1 MKKTIFTLIITI
13 SFIKGSAQGL
23 HIERFKE
30 IIKDIPNLF
39 SNLQKDYLK
48 DSLDYKCYS
57 SKIEQMPIAL
67 RWSEASAPE
76 SNIYKRNKEAYY
88 VIKFKFNNTGDSGA
102 DVLIWEMLKTRE
114 QQYEQEINNMAN
126 SGEYTFLK
134 YTESNGNNII
144 QVKNLKGVE
153 ILRLIKNSKEHLL
166 VFYSKI

>member
-1 MKKTIFTLIITI
+1 
-13 SFIKGSAQGL
+13 
-23 HIERFKE
+23 
-30 IIKDIPNLF
+30 
-39 SNLQKDYLK
+39 
-48 DSLDYKCYS
+48 
-57 SKIEQMPIAL
+57 
-67 RWSEASAPE
+67 
-76 SNIYKRNKEAYY
+76 
-88 VIKFKFNNTGDSGA
+88 
-102 DVLIWEMLKTRE
+102 MLKTRE